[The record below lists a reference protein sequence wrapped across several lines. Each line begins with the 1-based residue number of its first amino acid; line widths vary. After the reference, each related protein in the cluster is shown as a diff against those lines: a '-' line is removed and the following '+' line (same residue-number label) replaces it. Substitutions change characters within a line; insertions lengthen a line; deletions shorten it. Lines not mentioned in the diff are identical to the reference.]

1 MFMSKR
7 VGFGEPIAGFSL
19 TLKRKIDEY
28 FAAEGKRSSGTFNLY
43 LKTVTLFAIGGL
55 SYYLLVF
62 CTIPVWASVLL
73 CVVFGLDLA
82 AIGFN
87 VMHDGAHGSYSKKT
101 WVNEMMAYTLNLM
114 GGSSFMWKQKH
125 NVNHHS
131 YTNVDGLD
139 DDIDI
144 KPWIRTNENQRRYWF
159 HRYQYIYWAFLYG
172 FTYLLWV
179 YSNDFRKYFSGK
191 VANLPLKKMSFKEHV
206 IFWFS
211 KLLYLFVFVTVP
223 ILKVGFIKT
232 LVGYIII
239 SFVCGWVLSVVFQLA
254 HVVTEVSFPVADK
267 ESNTLEHE
275 WTVHQITTTAN
286 FGTRS
291 KLLSWFVG
299 GLNFQIEHHLFPK
312 VSHVHYT
319 GISKIVKDLCKEHNI
334 PYIEYPT
341 LFKALRAHVS
351 YLKMM
356 GTA

>member
-1 MFMSKR
+1 MSKR

-19 TLKRKIDEY
+19 TLKKKIDEY
-28 FAAEGKRSSGTFNLY
+28 FAGEGGKPSGTLSLY
-43 LKTVTLFAIGGL
+43 IKTAILFAIGGTA
-55 SYYLLVF
+55 YYLLVF
-62 CTIPVWASVLL
+62 THIPVWASVLL
-73 CVVFGLDLA
+73 CIVFGLDLA

-101 WVNEMMAYTLNLM
+101 WVNELMAHSLDLM

-144 KPWIRTNENQRRYWF
+144 KPWIRTNGNQRKYWY
-159 HRYQYIYWAFLYG
+159 HRYQYVYWVFLYG

-179 YSNDFRKYFSGK
+179 YNNDFRKYFTRK
-191 VANLPLKKMSFKEHV
+191 VANLPLKKMTFKNHL
-206 IFWFS
+206 IFWLS
-211 KLLYLFVFVTVP
+211 KATYLFVFLVVP
-223 ILKVGFIKT
+223 FFMAGFVKT
-232 LVGYIII
+232 LIGYIII

-254 HVVTEVSFPVADK
+254 HVVNEVSFPVPDK
-267 ESNTLEHE
+267 QKNMLEHE

-286 FGTRS
+286 FGTGS
-291 KLLSWFVG
+291 KILSWFVG

-312 VSHVHYT
+312 ISHVHYA
-319 GISKIVKDLCKEHNI
+319 GISKIVKDVCKEYSI
-334 PYIEYPT
+334 PYVEYPT
-341 LFKALRAHVS
+341 LFKALKAHVA
-351 YLKMM
+351 YLKLV